1 MSDRMIMLTLTR
13 IEAGHLADLV
23 AQFTE
28 LVNGTPTD
36 PDPALER
43 LTPDAY
49 PEDPDASREFRTLT
63 RGDLL
68 HRRAHDAAI
77 VKRALEGIEPLDGTD
92 DDFSPADIAIPDDQ
106 IDAWL
111 RTLTA
116 VRLVIAS
123 RLGIASEDD
132 HDPSDPRF
140 GVYDWLGFR
149 LDGLV
154 QAADSLRAD

>member
-23 AQFTE
+23 GQFTE
-28 LVNGTPTD
+28 LVNATPAD

-49 PEDPDASREFRTLT
+49 PEDAEASREFRSLT

-68 HRRAHDAAI
+68 HRRAHDAAV
-77 VKRALEGIEPLDGTD
+77 VKRALEGIAPLDGTD
-92 DDFSPADIAIPDDQ
+92 DDFAPADIAIPGDQ
-106 IDAWL
+106 VDAWL

-116 VRLVIAS
+116 VRLVIAN

-140 GVYDWLGFR
+140 GVYDWLGYR

-154 QAADSLRAD
+154 QAADSLGD

>member
-1 MSDRMIMLTLTR
+1 MIMLTLTR
-13 IEAGHLADLV
+13 IEAGHLADLI
-23 AQFTE
+23 AQFTD
-28 LVNGTPTD
+28 LVNATPAEA
-36 PDPALER
+36 DPAIER
-43 LTPDAY
+43 LAPDAY
-49 PEDPDASREFRTLT
+49 PEDPDASREFRSLT

-68 HRRAHDAAI
+68 HRRAHEAAI
-77 VKRALEGIEPLDGTD
+77 VKRALEALEPVDGTD
-92 DDFSPADIAIPDDQ
+92 ADFSPADIAIPEDQ

-116 VRLVIAS
+116 VRLVIAN

-154 QAADSLRAD
+154 QAADALRGD